1 MTDLDLDPIRALL
14 AAATPGPWYSEW
26 VPDDDWIV
34 VYGQPHG
41 AYVCPEVCTLT
52 DDADAGLI
60 AAAPHLLAALVDEV
74 ERLRAELAAAREVR
88 HGCPLDSDDQTPR
101 KDNS

>member
-1 MTDLDLDPIRALL
+1 MTALDLDPIRARL

-52 DDADAGLI
+52 DDADAEFIAHAPADI
-60 AAAPHLLAALVDEV
+60 AALLAEV
-74 ERLRAELAAAREVR
+74 ERLREQLAEEDER
-88 HGCPLDSDDQTPR
+88 
-101 KDNS
+101 